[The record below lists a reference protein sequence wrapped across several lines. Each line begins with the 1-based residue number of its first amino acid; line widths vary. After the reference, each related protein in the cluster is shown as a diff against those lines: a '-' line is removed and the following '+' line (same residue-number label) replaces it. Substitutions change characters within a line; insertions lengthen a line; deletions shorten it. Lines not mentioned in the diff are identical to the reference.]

1 MAQTAL
7 LGIRL
12 LNLLDINHLAPELI
26 AQAAQG
32 TNFNLYFQLTDE
44 SQNGCGPAPVSP
56 CGCSGQQS
64 ASGPR
69 YVPGVSGSASAT
81 GTLTFGGITSATVSI
96 TAVIAGTSVTVAYAV
111 DNGTTVLNL
120 ATAIS
125 STLAL
130 GPLGLTV
137 TPPGADTDPAS
148 IVITAPPGV
157 AGNAIAISTSL
168 VDAGTAYTSVSGAY
182 LTGGAAGGSATCLV
196 TLQNINGG
204 VPGNLNPYPTTPFPT
219 GPMVP
224 GIGQQIVRFATQPF
238 LGLDNS
244 IWMVPF
250 FVTDPLYA
258 GTYNLKVQIVENPN
272 NAPNYAYLSQ
282 AMAVQSVTQGQTQ
295 FGLPSS
301 YSNEYSPYPFYG
313 PPPPGWQWRN
323 GGHY

>member
-44 SQNGCGPAPVSP
+44 SQGGCGPQNTPQSA

-69 YVPGVSGSASAT
+69 YVPGITGSAQASGS
-81 GTLTFGGITSATVSI
+81 LTFGGISSATVSI
-96 TAVIAGTSVTVAYAV
+96 TAVIAGTSVTVAYST

-125 STLAL
+125 STMAL
-130 GPLGLTV
+130 GPLGLTI

-148 IVITAPPGV
+148 ILITAPPGV
-157 AGNAIAISTSL
+157 AGNAIAISCS
-168 VDAGTAYTSVSGAY
+168 VNDAGAAYGTASGAY

-196 TLQNINGG
+196 TLQNINSGIST
-204 VPGNLNPYPTTPFPT
+204 VLNPYPASPFPQ
-219 GPMVP
+219 GPQIP
-224 GIGQQIVRFATQPF
+224 GLGQQIVRFATQPF

-258 GTYNLKVQIVENPN
+258 GTYNMKVQIVENPN
-272 NAPNYAYLSQ
+272 NAPNSRTAPRIGAS
-282 AMAVQSVTQGQTQ
+282 
-295 FGLPSS
+295 PSS
-301 YSNEYSPYPFYG
+301 
-313 PPPPGWQWRN
+313 R
-323 GGHY
+323 